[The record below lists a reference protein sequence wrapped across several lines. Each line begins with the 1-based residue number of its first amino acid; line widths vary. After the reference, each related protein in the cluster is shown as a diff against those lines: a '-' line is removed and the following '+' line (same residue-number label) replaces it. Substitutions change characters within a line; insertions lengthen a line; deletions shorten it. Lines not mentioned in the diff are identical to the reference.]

1 MPLLSNNAT
10 SIQAIIIPVAVAFS
24 AKPGDNLLIVK
35 GVCIGLD
42 GHATPDTSGGGI
54 PGPSYIPPRPKRKRK
69 QPRYSRQKGS
79 LSANPIRVISAVHHS
94 AQPLTTGNILDI
106 ICPNPDDPERSV
118 LRASIQ
124 NLKNKRILSPV
135 PEDRGMRNPHYQLT
149 TKGAK
154 IANELN
160 QPEPKTG
167 TED

>member
-10 SIQAIIIPVAVAFS
+10 SIQAIIIPVAVSFS

-42 GHATPDTSGGGI
+42 GRGPSPDGSTI
-54 PGPSYIPPRPKRKRK
+54 PGPSYQPAKRKRK
-69 QPRYSRQKGS
+69 NPRYSRRKGS
-79 LSANPIRVISAVHHS
+79 LSANPIRVISAIHHS
-94 AQPLTTGNILDI
+94 SQPLTTGNILDI
-106 ICPNPDDPERSV
+106 ICPDPEDPQRNV

-124 NLKNKRILSPV
+124 NLKNKRILTPIS
-135 PEDRGMRNPHYQLT
+135 EERGQRNPHYQLT

-160 QPEPKTG
+160 QPNQPEQKTG